1 MGQRSEQ
8 SCIGTH
14 LVIQGVLVRFMH
26 LRNLMAPRRS
36 MLFIIRISI
45 TVFKTVHHLPDL
57 SIPDT
62 TNLILEV

>member
-1 MGQRSEQ
+1 MGQMSEQ

-26 LRNLMAPRRS
+26 LRNLMAPRS
-36 MLFIIRISI
+36 SILLIIRIFI
-45 TVFKTVHHLPDL
+45 TVFKTAQHLPDL

-62 TNLILEV
+62 TNRILEV